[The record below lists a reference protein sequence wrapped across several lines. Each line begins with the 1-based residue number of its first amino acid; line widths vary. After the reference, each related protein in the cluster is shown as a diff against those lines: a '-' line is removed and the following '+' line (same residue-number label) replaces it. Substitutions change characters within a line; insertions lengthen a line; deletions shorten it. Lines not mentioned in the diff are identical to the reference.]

1 MSTIYL
7 IRHCETT
14 GQAPDA
20 PLTPRGEEQAQ
31 RLCEQLFELPISH
44 IISSPYR
51 RAIDSI
57 QPLATALKLPIT
69 HEDDL
74 KERRLSAAPLDDWQ
88 HHLRQTFI
96 DPDYTCSGGESSRT
110 ATGRITRVVEE
121 ALQQQDESILVTHGN
136 LLSLYLHSIDPTFG
150 FEESLRLK
158 NPDIFKVTRL
168 QQQTIIEHLE
178 SF

>member
-20 PLTPRGEEQAQ
+20 SLTPRGEEQAQ
-31 RLCEQLFELPISH
+31 RLCTQLLELPINH

-57 QPLATALKLPIT
+57 HPLATALKLPIT

-74 KERRLSAAPLDDWQ
+74 KERRLSAVPLDDWQ
-88 HHLRQTFI
+88 HHLRQTFS
-96 DPDYTCSGGESSRT
+96 DPDYTCPGGESSRI

-150 FEESLRLK
+150 FEESLQLK
-158 NPDIFKVTRL
+158 NPDIFKVTRF

>member
-31 RLCEQLFELPISH
+31 RLCTKLLELPITH
-44 IISSPYR
+44 IVSSPYR
-51 RAIDSI
+51 RALDSI
-57 QPLATALKLPIT
+57 HPLATALKFPIT
-69 HEDDL
+69 RENDL
-74 KERRLSAAPLDDWQ
+74 KERRLSAVPLENWQ
-88 HHLRQTFI
+88 DHLRQTFNN
-96 DPDYTCSGGESSRT
+96 PDYTCPGGESSRV

-121 ALQQQDESILVTHGN
+121 ALQQQDGSILITHGN

-150 FEESLRLK
+150 FEESLQLK
-158 NPDIFKVTRL
+158 NPDVFKVTQIDGVISF
-168 QQQTIIEHLE
+168 QQIDLY
-178 SF
+178 